1 MLKDRFALKF
11 LSSSNFIVNSSD
23 KCVICKKKKLF
34 LNIREKY
41 ARLYMNGNSRR
52 YQVRPFTG
60 PDESHT
66 ISKMTATKVE
76 CREFGVESGPRV
88 EEIASYAYTVQEEN
102 SKSQN
107 GVLIEEFSETEEKK
121 SNLGFNRGV
130 TIVSVSDDESTL
142 KALSRDVSTEDV
154 QSADQFPDDQRTTSG
169 IVDEFYFNGTPEDER
184 TLEDIRLHRISRIA
198 ETIVEERSSEEP
210 SLKALSNQ
218 TLRRES
224 LEVKEINLS
233 AQSPT
238 ISDSSPAKRIAE
250 TTLDR
255 PNSAV
260 ESSKETAMFEKTKI
274 STLLSETPSSS
285 QKGKFDDDDEEIDE
299 EMKNLLAR
307 VKRQRS
313 VLDEILDKESGRE
326 SGTTARDSIST
337 HSFSS

>member
-1 MLKDRFALKF
+1 
-11 LSSSNFIVNSSD
+11 
-23 KCVICKKKKLF
+23 
-34 LNIREKY
+34 
-41 ARLYMNGNSRR
+41 
-52 YQVRPFTG
+52 
-60 PDESHT
+60 
-66 ISKMTATKVE
+66 MTATKVE

-102 SKSQN
+102 SRPQS

-121 SNLGFNRGV
+121 SNVGFNRGV

-142 KALSRDVSTEDV
+142 KALSRDVSTDDV
-154 QSADQFPDDQRTTSG
+154 QSADQFPDDQRTANG
-169 IVDEFYFNGTPEDER
+169 IVDEFCFNGTPEDER

-210 SLKALSNQ
+210 SLTKTLSNQ

-224 LEVKEINLS
+224 LEVKDTNLS

-255 PNSAV
+255 PKSAV
-260 ESSKETAMFEKTKI
+260 ESFKEAAMFDETKV

-285 QKGKFDDDDEEIDE
+285 QKGELDDDDEEIDE

-326 SGTTARDSIST
+326 SGTIAEDSIGT

>member
-1 MLKDRFALKF
+1 MLFIERKIISKD
-11 LSSSNFIVNSSD
+11 
-23 KCVICKKKKLF
+23 
-34 LNIREKY
+34 IREKY
-41 ARLYMNGNSRR
+41 ARLYVSDSSRR
-52 YQVRPFTG
+52 YQVRPFAG

-102 SKSQN
+102 SRPQN
-107 GVLIEEFSETEEKK
+107 GVLIEEFSETEEKR
-121 SNLGFNRGV
+121 SNLDFNRGV

-154 QSADQFPDDQRTTSG
+154 QSADLFPDDQRTTNG
-169 IVDEFYFNGTPEDER
+169 IVDEFYFNGTSEDER
-184 TLEDIRLHRISRIA
+184 TLENVRSHRISRFA
-198 ETIVEERSSEEP
+198 ETIIEEQSFEEP
-210 SLKALSNQ
+210 SSAKVLSNQ

-224 LEVKEINLS
+224 LEVKGINLL

-238 ISDSSPAKRIAE
+238 ISDASPAKRIAE
-250 TTLDR
+250 ITLDR

-260 ESSKETAMFEKTKI
+260 ESSKETAIFEETKV
-274 STLLSETPSSS
+274 STLSSETPSSS
-285 QKGKFDDDDEEIDE
+285 QKGQFDDDEEIDE

-326 SGTTARDSIST
+326 SGTTAGFHRQ
-337 HSFSS
+337 FQ